1 VLKIMQIRQILSAAI
16 VGAAA
21 LSGSALAQV
30 TSVGQLRDVQPT
42 EWSYQ
47 AIKNLVEK
55 YGVVAGFPDGTFR
68 SNKPASR
75 AELAALT
82 SAALDQITRFYTEDD
97 ARLAA
102 SLRQEFSG
110 EIAKTNTRVTAL
122 EVAAARR
129 AEGVGNYVGLG
140 VILNRQGISGN
151 GYDEDRTV
159 GGATLQGRYVA
170 TRALGGEISI
180 RPYLSAVGTPAGEIG
195 AGGGAAVTY
204 DWSVASRKL
213 ADGSRVSAANVYG
226 GVGYQVPFVNNTD
239 ANYQSAVGDRGQV
252 VGVVGIEGRIS
263 NSLVGWA
270 DLKLP
275 TTNATV
281 EVNGRRGAYS
291 PVFTTGLGIKF

>member
-1 VLKIMQIRQILSAAI
+1 MKIRQILSAAI

-21 LSGSALAQV
+21 LTGSAMAQV

-42 EWSYQ
+42 DWSYQ

-102 SLRQEFSG
+102 SLRQEFSR

-122 EVAAARR
+122 EVAAARKSQ
-129 AEGVGNYVGLG
+129 GVGNYAGIGILLNKQG
-140 VILNRQGISGN
+140 VPSDSYNEN
-151 GYDEDRTV
+151 RTV
-159 GGATLQGRYVA
+159 GGLTIQGRYSVA
-170 TRALGGEISI
+170 RALGGEISL
-180 RPYLSAVGTPAGEIG
+180 RPNLSAVSSPSNTIG
-195 AGGGAAVTY
+195 ASAGIFGTY
-204 DWSVASRKL
+204 DYSIARRTL
-213 ADGSRVSAANVYG
+213 ADGSRVSAANLYG
-226 GVGYQVPFVNNTD
+226 GAGYSIPLVNNTD
-239 ANYQSAVGDRGQV
+239 ANYQAAVGDRGQV
-252 VGVVGIEGRIS
+252 VGIIGIEGRLS

-270 DLKLP
+270 DVKLP
-275 TTNATV
+275 TTNSTI

-291 PVFTTGLGIKF
+291 PVFSTGLGIKFN